1 VIGLFGSVFDPPHN
15 GHVAVVRCAREHFD
29 LDRLVVLVVA
39 DPGHKAVATDAS
51 VRLALARLAFPD
63 DDVELDRHPRT
74 VDMLRGHRFDDPLF
88 LVGADE
94 FCDFL
99 GWKDP
104 NGVLELAR
112 LGVATRPGYP
122 RERLDS
128 VLAEL
133 EHPER
138 VSFFEIEPLD
148 VSSREIRAC
157 AVRGEPIEQ
166 LVPPAVAAEIER
178 LGLYRAAGARS

>member
-1 VIGLFGSVFDPPHN
+1 MTGLFGSVFDPPHN
-15 GHVAVVRCAREHFD
+15 GHVAVVRSAREHFD
-29 LDRLVVLVVA
+29 LDRVVVLVVA
-39 DPGHKAVATDAS
+39 DPGHKAVATDAAA
-51 VRLALARLAFPD
+51 RLDLALAAFPD
-63 DDVELDRHPRT
+63 DTVELDTHPRT
-74 VDMLRGHRFDDPLF
+74 VDMLRERRLDDPLF

-122 RERLDS
+122 RDRLDS

-133 EHPER
+133 DRPDR
-138 VSFFEIEPLD
+138 VAFFDIEPLD
-148 VSSREIRAC
+148 ISSRDIRARV
-157 AVRGEPIEQ
+157 ARGEPIDG
-166 LVPPAVAAEIER
+166 LVPPAVAAEIAR
-178 LGLYRAAGARS
+178 LGLYRRDG